1 MDHVL
6 FIQKVKK
13 DKKDKY
19 IEYHKSCA
27 QELLKEINDAGIERE
42 IIWVN
47 GEQLIVYIMARNF
60 DVSMDNLSRKE
71 IFKDWLVLMDPLL
84 SEVQDYSDKG
94 KIIKLQEV
102 FNLEKQI
109 I

>member
-19 IEYHKSCA
+19 IEYHKRCA
-27 QELLKEINDAGIERE
+27 QDLLKEINNAGIERE
-42 IIWVN
+42 IIWIN
-47 GEQLIVYIMARNF
+47 DEQLIVYIMARNF
-60 DVSMDNLSRKE
+60 DISMDILSEKE
-71 IFKDWLVLMDPLL
+71 IFKDWLVLMSPLL
-84 SEVQDYSDKG
+84 SEVQDYSEKG